1 MNPKPTQDLKAK
13 YGDLSKAATDLGISN
28 LQIADQGGKLQITGT
43 APFQLAKDELWN
55 AIKSHAGYESEIS
68 ADIKVQNTDIHGH
81 YTVKSGDSLSKI
93 SKHIYGDAGSYTK
106 IFEAN
111 RDILQN
117 PDLIKPG
124 QVLKIPR

>member
-1 MNPKPTQDLKAK
+1 MNPKPTQDLRAK
-13 YGDLSKAATDLGISN
+13 YGDLSQAAADLGISN
-28 LQIADQGGKLQITGT
+28 FQITDQGGKLQVTGT
-43 APFQLAKDELWN
+43 APFQLNKDELWN
-55 AIKSHAGYESEIS
+55 AIKSHAGFESEIG
-68 ADIKVQNTDIHGH
+68 ADIKVANTDVHGH

-93 SKHIYGDAGSYTK
+93 AKHIYGEAGNYNK

-124 QVLKIPR
+124 QVLKIPK